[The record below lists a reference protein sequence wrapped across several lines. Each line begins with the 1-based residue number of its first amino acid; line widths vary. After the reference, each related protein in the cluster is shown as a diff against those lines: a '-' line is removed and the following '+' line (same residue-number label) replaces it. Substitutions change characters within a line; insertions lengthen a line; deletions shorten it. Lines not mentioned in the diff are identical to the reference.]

1 MPDPTEQMADWKTK
15 TDAATEGPWQ
25 YEHGYESWVRADAA
39 RGRNNE
45 SGLVCEGAWE
55 GDAAF
60 IAMSRSAF
68 PKLLSAVESV
78 LALHV
83 PETRA
88 AFGAD
93 GYEEGEYEACTG
105 CWDAWPCPT
114 VRAINDALEGGE

>member
-1 MPDPTEQMADWKTK
+1 MPDPTAILADWKAK

-55 GDAAF
+55 GDAEF

-68 PKLLSAVESV
+68 PKLLAAVESV
-78 LALHV
+78 LALCESPYEV
-83 PETRA
+83 PFE
-88 AFGAD
+88 D
-93 GYEEGEYEACTG
+93 SPPEGG
-105 CWDAWPCPT
+105 VLVSDI
-114 VRAINDALEGGE
+114 RNAITDALNGGE